1 MISHKNTM
9 GIRIMFD
16 RIFAMKIMTKTT
28 DTNPSRTFECTTQD
42 GSYVQIVHLHL
53 VATEAFYWQ

>member
-1 MISHKNTM
+1 M

-28 DTNPSRTFECTTQD
+28 GTNPSRTFECTTQD

-53 VATEAFYWQ
+53 VATGAFYWQ